1 MEEIQK
7 QLVRP
12 AAGIHPGKM
21 VISLGGIMGLYKHH
35 DIWIVLF
42 TRWPCNQVT
51 GRIFW
56 RETMGNHW
64 FLFFE
69 FQVAAGRVFW
79 DGVIIVTTVF
89 DDYDLPCFTWATR
102 DLA

>member
-1 MEEIQK
+1 MWFDSQRGRDPEASGEPCSR
-7 QLVRP
+7 VNR
-12 AAGIHPGKM
+12 A
-21 VISLGGIMGLYKHH
+21 
-35 DIWIVLF
+35 DILA
-42 TRWPCNQVT
+42 
-51 GRIFW
+51 
-56 RETMGNHW
+56 GNHW

-89 DDYDLPCFTWATR
+89 DDYDFPCFTWATR